1 MSIITIIIITIFFI
15 FFIYIF
21 IFNLFFSIFISRN
34 ITISTFK
41 RTFWINFHISPNS
54 KRFKFMFIRI
64 INVISIKPFF
74 KITIITCF
82 IHSSIIIFIRNK
94 INIIFYK
101 FSCSSFLFINIFI
114 IFWFYISINVIIRSI
129 ITVII

>member
-1 MSIITIIIITIFFI
+1 MSIISIIVITIFFI

-34 ITISTFK
+34 ITISSFK
-41 RTFWINFHISPNS
+41 RTFWINFHFSPNS
-54 KRFKFMFIRI
+54 KRFEFMFIWI
-64 INVISIKPFF
+64 INMISIKPFF
-74 KITIITCF
+74 KITIIACF
-82 IHSSIIIFIRNK
+82 IHSNIIIFVRNK

-101 FSCSSFLFINIFI
+101 LSCSSFLFINIFI